1 MYWNFHEENI
11 VIVTSVI
18 FRTQTASAVFHQ
30 QYSFTTRIVKN
41 TITYLLK
48 TTRKKCTSSTIK
60 CYTFK
65 RQNWCFIFQHIDDI
79 VQIHLNIY
87 PIYQQVSEFLMIMIM
102 IKGVILIVPSQEK
115 NAGCCPWNLRTA
127 DCTSASDANFCPPVI
142 FFIGPK
148 RCQSLA
154 RLKA

>member
-1 MYWNFHEENI
+1 MKK
-11 VIVTSVI
+11 TSLLWLQLYLEHKQPV
-18 FRTQTASAVFHQ
+18 
-30 QYSFTTRIVKN
+30 QYFTSSSLSRLALLTN